1 MVLQRFPNKASLAMA
16 VHKELG
22 SSQGKKK
29 MSRLKRIILR
39 ERADKA
45 AVQAASAAD
54 LAAANLVKSKS
65 ALDCL
70 QKQLKVT
77 DKPFVRCAHSFLA
90 WMFGMPVSAM
100 LAPLSVAH
108 PAEGLCMS
116 DTWHVR

>member
-77 DKPFVRCAHSFLA
+77 DKPFVGCAHGCCSMGVWDACTCDACFTECSTHSCVNCA
-90 WMFGMPVSAM
+90 CQIHGM
-100 LAPLSVAH
+100 
-108 PAEGLCMS
+108 
-116 DTWHVR
+116 